1 MPERVIAR
9 RRRVG
14 QRIRTAREMANLTQE
29 RLAELVDVD
38 RRTIVNVELGYTS
51 PRLDTLLMIADAV
64 RTPLSEL
71 VREGAGE

>member
-1 MPERVIAR
+1 
-9 RRRVG
+9 
-14 QRIRTAREMANLTQE
+14 MANLTQE